1 MVGQASHCEAA
12 LDDIGR
18 PADSRGE
25 LHPDISDQVVLIVDN
40 YALLATDTAYAVSE
54 LGFGTMTATTSAAV
68 LALIEQ
74 HDSITI
80 LVADMLL
87 SGHVDGMAL
96 IAEARKIRPDLAV
109 ILTSVFSSPN
119 LNRMPDRVVFLLKP
133 HTRKA
138 LCSALMIC
146 AGVADDLE

>member
-1 MVGQASHCEAA
+1 M
-12 LDDIGR
+12 DDIGR
-18 PADSRGE
+18 PADSHGE
-25 LHPDISDQVVLIVDN
+25 TYSDISDQVVLIVDD

-68 LALIEQ
+68 LALLEQ
-74 HDSITI
+74 HDRITI

-87 SGHVDGMAL
+87 SGDVDGMDL

-119 LNRMPDRVVFLLKP
+119 LSRMPDRVVFLPKP
-133 HTRKA
+133 HTRKGLRA
-138 LCSALMIC
+138 ALMGF
-146 AGVADDLE
+146 AGVTHDVE